1 MAITASQLR
10 ANVYR
15 VLDDVLESGIP
26 VEINRGGRQLRI
38 IAVDAPDLL
47 SRLVRRT
54 DIVTGD
60 SEDFVHLDWS
70 GEWNP

>member
-1 MAITASQLR
+1 VAITASELR

-15 VLDDVLESGIP
+15 VLDEVLASGIP

-38 IAVDAPDLL
+38 VPVDAPDRLN
-47 SRLVRRT
+47 RLVRRSE
-54 DIVTGD
+54 IVVGD